1 MSLRSPSLPK
11 PVLRAAALAR
21 RDALGEAQRRA
32 AALAVATRPFPI
44 DFAPDT
50 VIAGYAPVRSEF
62 DPRPL
67 LAALAARGARTALPV
82 IVGRDQPLVFRAWD
96 TTAPLARGPL
106 GIPEP
111 LPDQPLLVPDI
122 VLVPLAAFDR
132 LGHRIGYGGG
142 YYDRSLAQ
150 LRLGADRLAI
160 GVGFSVQEIPA
171 IPALAHDVPLDLV
184 LTETETIDLRRV

>member
-1 MSLRSPSLPK
+1 MSLRSPSPTK

-21 RDALGEAQRRA
+21 RDALGEAQRIA
-32 AALAVATRPFPI
+32 AAAAVAARPFPI
-44 DFAPDT
+44 DFAPGT
-50 VIAGYAPVRSEF
+50 IIAGYAPVRSEF

-67 LAALAARGARTALPV
+67 LQALLARGARAALPV
-82 IVGRDQPLVFRAWD
+82 IVGRDQPLLFRAFPAA
-96 TTAPLARGPL
+96 APLARGPL

-111 LPDQPLLVPDI
+111 LPDQPALVPDI

-150 LRLGADRLAI
+150 LRAHGDRLAI
-160 GVGFSVQEIPA
+160 GVAFAVQEIPA
-171 IPALAHDVPLDLV
+171 IPALAHDARLDLV